1 MTENSFFHRGPIHD
15 PTYFY
20 GRNTEVKQVLEML
33 SQKMSVSITGPRK
46 IGKTSLLLY
55 VSQQEVMRQHGLDP
69 TRHLLV
75 YVNCEGLGDLAL
87 GDLHALILKEV
98 AERAVQLGH
107 RLAVPEHPVSYLDF
121 KDTLREL
128 TDSDEKLNV
137 VLLLDEFESLSNNR
151 ELTSRLYPGLR
162 ALAQESIVICLT
174 VSQRPLA
181 DFSEE
186 YSPFFNIFVPLKM
199 GLFDETESRGLM
211 ERYLSRAQATFSPEA
226 LNGILELGGGHPFF
240 LQVVAYS
247 ALELQRVKG
256 APLTSQDLRI
266 LIQTVR
272 SQVESHFDYYW
283 RHLTTQERY
292 VLAALSVA
300 QSQDAHRE
308 QLKVLA
314 DHCLIVKEG
323 DDEEY
328 KYFTLLLRDFVRRQ
342 KAPDVLQA
350 DPFVLVLPLQC
361 ALLREKPLPLT
372 PRLFAFLSY
381 LVEHRGRVV
390 SNEELDREV
399 LAPPEERQQYQYMGD
414 DRLKSTIRELR
425 RALGEE
431 ADRIVN
437 KQGVGYTLEIRPEE

>member
-1 MTENSFFHRGPIHD
+1 M
-15 PTYFY
+15 
-20 GRNTEVKQVLEML
+20 
-33 SQKMSVSITGPRK
+33 
-46 IGKTSLLLY
+46 
-55 VSQQEVMRQHGLDP
+55 
-69 TRHLLV
+69 
-75 YVNCEGLGDLAL
+75 
-87 GDLHALILKEV
+87 ILKEV
-98 AERAVQLGH
+98 AERAVQMGRH
-107 RLAVPEHPVSYLDF
+107 LAIPGHPVSYLDF
-121 KDTLREL
+121 KDILRGL
-128 TDSDEKLNV
+128 ADSDERLNV

-162 ALAQESIVICLT
+162 ALAQESIVTCLT

-199 GLFDETESRGLM
+199 GLFDESENRGLL
-211 ERYLSRAQATFSPEA
+211 ERYLSRAQATFPPET

-240 LQVVAYS
+240 LQVAAYS

-256 APLTSQDLRI
+256 MPLESQDLRI

-272 SQVESHFDYYW
+272 SQVEPHFDYYW
-283 RHLTTQERY
+283 KHLMPQEQY
-292 VLAALSVA
+292 VLAALPA
-300 QSQDAHRE
+300 TQSAEAHRE

-314 DHCLIVKEG
+314 DLCLIAKEEDTG
-323 DDEEY
+323 GY
-328 KYFTLLLRDFVRRQ
+328 RYLTPLFRDFVRRQ

-350 DPFVLVLPLQC
+350 DPFVLVVPLKS
-361 ALLREKPLPLT
+361 ALLRERPLPLS

-431 ADRIVN
+431 ANRIVN
-437 KQGVGYTLEIRPEE
+437 KWGVGYTLEIPPEE

>member
-342 KAPDVLQA
+342 EVPDVLQA
-350 DPFVLVLPLQC
+350 DPFVLVSPLKS
-361 ALLREKPLPLT
+361 ALLRERPLPLS

-399 LAPPEERQQYQYMGD
+399 LAPPEERQKYQYMGD